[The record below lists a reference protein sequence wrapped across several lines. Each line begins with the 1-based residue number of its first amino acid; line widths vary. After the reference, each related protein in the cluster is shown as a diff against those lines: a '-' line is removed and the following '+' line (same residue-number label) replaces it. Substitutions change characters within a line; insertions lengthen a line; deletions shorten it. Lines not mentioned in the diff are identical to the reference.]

1 MLTASKKIVLYMPA
15 YDGPP
20 LGPPAGLLSLASPL
34 LQAGYHVQILDG
46 KILPE
51 VAGEIKREV
60 QGALCFGISLLTGPM
75 IDGAIRAARLVKSYF
90 PSVPIVFGGWHPSL
104 LPEQTLCEPFAD
116 VVVRHQGE
124 VTFLELV
131 ERLSR
136 GESLDGLAGCWSKS
150 GSEIR
155 RNPDRPAARLS
166 ELPSP
171 AYHLADFDAYE
182 QIGGGRKLPYASS
195 VGCPY
200 TCNYCTD
207 TVFYNRRFNAYPAER
222 VVEELV
228 HLVRRF
234 RIQEVSLLDSNFLV
248 DTRRAVRIAA
258 GLLDAGATFQWTFQ
272 ASTDLLCRMS
282 DEDVRLLARSG
293 VRHIGFGTESGS
305 EEVLQSMD
313 KHHQK
318 VGDMFETARKCFQSG
333 IRATFNLIFGFPG
346 ETEKQRHETLR
357 LMGQIAERYDNVTF
371 SPNIFTPY
379 PGITVWPELERLGLR
394 QPESMKGWQKL
405 VLGANMLPWMQ
416 GEALRNVQ
424 RSCSFFLMANQLA
437 KAASRSTSRLEQQVL
452 RLLRRPLCWRLTYH
466 FNFFPVEVWLYKLR
480 NQLLLRRSLLTGDA
494 LGRGGNEAR

>member
-15 YDGPP
+15 YAGPP

-34 LQAGYHVQILDG
+34 LQAGYHVKILDG
-46 KILPE
+46 KILPD
-51 VAGEIKREV
+51 VAGQIRREV
-60 QGALCFGISLLTGPM
+60 RGALCFGISLLTGPM
-75 IDGAIRAARLVKSYF
+75 IDGAIRAARLVKSQF
-90 PSVPIVFGGWHPSL
+90 PSLPIVFGGWHPSL
-104 LPEQTLCEPFAD
+104 LPEQTLSEPFVD

-131 ERLSR
+131 ERVSR
-136 GESLDGLAGCWSKS
+136 GESLDGLAGCWSKR
-150 GSEIR
+150 GGEIR
-155 RNPDRPAARLS
+155 RNPDRPAARLV
-166 ELPSP
+166 ELSSP

-207 TVFYNRRFNAYPAER
+207 TVFYKRRFNAYPAER
-222 VVEELV
+222 VVEELI

-248 DTRRAVRIAA
+248 DTQRAVRIAA
-258 GLLDAGATFQWTFQ
+258 GLLEAGATFRWTFQ

-305 EEVLQSMD
+305 GEVLHSME
-313 KHHQK
+313 KHHQT
-318 VGDMFETARKCFQSG
+318 VGDMFEAARKCLQSG
-333 IRATFNLIFGFPG
+333 IQATFNLIFGFPG

-357 LMGQIAERYDNVTF
+357 LMSQIAERYDNVTF

-379 PGITVWPELERLGLR
+379 PGISVWPELERRGLR

-405 VLGANMLPWMQ
+405 ALGTNTLPWMQ
-416 GEALRNVQ
+416 GKPFRNVQ
-424 RSCSFFLMANQLA
+424 RSCSFFLIANHLA
-437 KAASRSTSRLEQQVL
+437 QAAGRSRSWLQRLL
-452 RLLRRPLCWRLTYH
+452 LKTLRRPLCWRLRYH
-466 FNFFPVEVWLYKLR
+466 FYRIPVEVWLYELR
-480 NQLLLRRSLLTGDA
+480 QQLSLRRSLLTGEA
-494 LGRGGNEAR
+494 LGQSRGEAC